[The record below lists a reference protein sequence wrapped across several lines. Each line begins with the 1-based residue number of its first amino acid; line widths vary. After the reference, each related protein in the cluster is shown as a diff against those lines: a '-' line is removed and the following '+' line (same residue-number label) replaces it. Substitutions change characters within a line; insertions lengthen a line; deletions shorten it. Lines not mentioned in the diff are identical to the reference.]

1 MLLQLLLIGY
11 VLLILFESEHAVL
24 VSLVLVVMITVSSWI
39 ALRPIAAQR
48 RRLYP
53 VTLMAIAVAGLPVLF
68 LTTQWVLDI
77 TPWYAPRYMIPLAGM
92 IFATAMNSVSIAAE
106 RYVSEFSS
114 GLDHVDAGRKT
125 FEAAL
130 IPLINSLLAV
140 GLVSLPGDDR
150 SGAGRHFTAD
160 RCALP
165 DSGDVYAF
173 RIVRHCG
180 RLLFVR
186 VKTELS
192 HARFK
197 GSPIKHTA
205 DSLRG
210 CILASSGL
218 EA

>member
-11 VLLILFESEHAVL
+11 VLLILFESEHVVL
-24 VSLVLVVMITVSSWI
+24 VSLVLVVMIIVSSWI

-114 GLDHVDAGRKT
+114 GLDHVDARRKT

-160 RCALP
+160 RCVLP

-180 RLLFVR
+180 RLLFVL

>member
-1 MLLQLLLIGY
+1 
-11 VLLILFESEHAVL
+11 
-24 VSLVLVVMITVSSWI
+24 
-39 ALRPIAAQR
+39 
-48 RRLYP
+48 
-53 VTLMAIAVAGLPVLF
+53 
-68 LTTQWVLDI
+68 
-77 TPWYAPRYMIPLAGM
+77 MIPLAGM

-114 GLDHVDAGRKT
+114 GLDHVDARRKT

-160 RCALP
+160 RCVLP